1 MNFDRLYIVVATLF
15 VILAIGFLCRK
26 IKIIDDV
33 ASKKLSR
40 LILSVGQPAMLIG
53 SLSSAEYND
62 DNLKTALIMLVL
74 GFVFHIFLA
83 VISFIFALPL
93 KKKLDEQK
101 LSEFG
106 LMFTNCAFIGFPIFE
121 ALLPGKGQFMASFLC
136 ISFNILLWTWGLII
150 MGRGRND
157 IKLTIKKALVNFGTI
172 PCLIGFVLFLLK
184 NPAIAIDIPSF
195 EIFGRTVNSIG
206 IHGLALPEF
215 LANAAQYLTNL
226 CTPISLLVT
235 GALIATQS
243 PKKIFLNWKI
253 YYFNAVKLILFPL
266 IVCLISKLLLIIIP
280 IDGLEIYA
288 TFVTAAAAL
297 PTASSV
303 TMMAEN
309 YGLDSG
315 YSSLTVGTSS
325 ILAVLTIPLMM
336 TVAGFILAL

>member
-15 VILAIGFLCRK
+15 VIMAVGFLCRK
-26 IKIIDDV
+26 VKVIDDV

-40 LILSVGQPAMLIG
+40 LILTVGQPAMLIS
-53 SLSSAEYND
+53 SLAGAEYSVENR
-62 DNLKTALIMLVL
+62 NTALVMLVL
-74 GFVFHIFLA
+74 GFVFHAFLA
-83 VISFIFALPL
+83 GISFAFALPL
-93 KKKLDEQK
+93 RKNLDEQK

-150 MGRGRND
+150 IGRGRKD
-157 IKLTIKKALVNFGTI
+157 IKLTIKKALINFGTI

-184 NPAIAIDIPSF
+184 NPAIAIELP
-195 EIFGRTVNSIG
+195 G
-206 IHGLALPEF
+206 ISLRGIVLPEF

-226 CTPISLLVT
+226 CTPISVLVT

-243 PKKIFLNWKI
+243 PKKIFFNWKI
-253 YYFNAVKLILFPL
+253 YYFNAIKLIAFPL
-266 IVCLISKLLLIIIP
+266 IVCLISKLLITVIP
-280 IDGLEIYA
+280 VDGLEIYA

-309 YGLDSG
+309 YDLDSG

-325 ILAVLTIPLMM
+325 VLAVLTIPVTMM
-336 TVAGFILAL
+336 IAQWILAI

>member
-26 IKIIDDV
+26 VKIIDDV

-40 LILSVGQPAMLIG
+40 LILAVGQPAMLIS
-53 SLSSAEYND
+53 SLASAEYND
-62 DNLKTALIMLVL
+62 ENLKTALIMLIL
-74 GFVFHIFLA
+74 GFVFHFFLA
-83 VISFIFALPL
+83 GISFLFALPL
-93 KKKLDEQK
+93 KKNIDEQK

-121 ALLPGKGQFMASFLC
+121 ALLPGRGQFMASFLC

-150 MGRGRND
+150 MGRGRKD
-157 IKLTIKKALVNFGTI
+157 IKLTLKKALVNFGTI

-184 NPAIAIDIPSF
+184 NPAIGF
-195 EIFGRTVNSIG
+195 EIGDFAVHG
-206 IHGLALPEF
+206 IYLPEF
-215 LANAAQYLTNL
+215 LANAAKYLMNL
-226 CTPISLLVT
+226 CTPISVLVT

-243 PKKIFLNWKI
+243 PKKIFLNPKL
-253 YYFNAVKLILFPL
+253 YYFNAVKLIVFPL
-266 IVCLISKLLLIIIP
+266 IVCLISKLLLIVIP
-280 IDGLEIYA
+280 YEGLEIYA
-288 TFVTAAAAL
+288 IFVTAAAAL

-325 ILAVLTIPLMM
+325 ILAVVTIPFTMM
-336 TVAGFILAL
+336 IAQWILAL

>member
-1 MNFDRLYIVVATLF
+1 MNFDKLYIVVASLF
-15 VILAIGFLCRK
+15 ILLAVGFLCRK
-26 IKIIDDV
+26 VKIIDDV

-40 LILSVGQPAMLIG
+40 LILSVGQPAMLIS
-53 SLSSAEYND
+53 SLAGAEYTA
-62 DNLKTALIMLVL
+62 DNQKTALIMLVL
-74 GFVFHIFLA
+74 GFVFHALLA

-93 KKKLDEQK
+93 RKNIDEQK

-136 ISFNILLWTWGLII
+136 VSFNILLWTWGLVI

-157 IKLTIKKALVNFGTI
+157 IKLTLKKALLNFGTI
-172 PCLIGFVLFLLK
+172 PCLIGFALFLLK
-184 NPAIAIDIPSF
+184 NPAIAIDLPGLSL
-195 EIFGRTVNSIG
+195 RG
-206 IHGLALPEF
+206 IVLPEF
-215 LANAAQYLTNL
+215 VLNAAQYLTNL
-226 CTPISLLVT
+226 CTPISVLVT

-253 YYFNAVKLILFPL
+253 YYFNVVKLIVFPL
-266 IVCLISKLLLIIIP
+266 LICVLSKILLIIIP
-280 IDGLEIYA
+280 VEGLEIYA

-303 TMMAEN
+303 TMMAES

-315 YSSLTVGTSS
+315 YSSLTVGTTS
-325 ILAVLTIPLMM
+325 ILAVATIPLTMM
-336 TVAGFILAL
+336 VAQWILTI